1 MRIRPEEISAIIR
14 EQIDGF
20 TPQIDI
26 AEVGT
31 VLTVGDGIARIFGLE
46 SVMAGELLE
55 FPNGVYG
62 MALNL
67 EEDVVSAVLLGE
79 VNRVHEGDQV
89 KKTGRVMEVPVG
101 EALLGRVVNALGQ
114 PIDGKGPIATT
125 KFRPIE
131 NRPPGVVQ
139 RRPVSEPLQTGIK
152 AIDSMTPSVAA
163 TGVNH

>member
-79 VNRVHEGDQV
+79 
-89 KKTGRVMEVPVG
+89 
-101 EALLGRVVNALGQ
+101 
-114 PIDGKGPIATT
+114 
-125 KFRPIE
+125 
-131 NRPPGVVQ
+131 
-139 RRPVSEPLQTGIK
+139 
-152 AIDSMTPSVAA
+152 
-163 TGVNH
+163 